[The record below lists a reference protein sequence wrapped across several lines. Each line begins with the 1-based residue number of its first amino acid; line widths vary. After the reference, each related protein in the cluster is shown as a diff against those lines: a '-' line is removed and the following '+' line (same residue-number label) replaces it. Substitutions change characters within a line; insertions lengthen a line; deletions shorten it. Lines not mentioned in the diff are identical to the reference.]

1 MDKEQKKSGKQYM
14 NKKKSS
20 KRETLWKE
28 KKKKKQLNSG
38 AEKYSNWIE
47 KKSLE
52 RFKSTFKQV
61 DKKEWSNIKKFEI
74 INSERQKR
82 EKKMKKSE

>member
-1 MDKEQKKSGKQYM
+1 M
-14 NKKKSS
+14 NKKKII
-20 KRETLWKE
+20 KE
-28 KKKKKQLNSG
+28 RDLMARKKKKQLNSG